1 MRPGHSEAGSP
12 IVTATVILWSH
23 ALAALLFAGLAMS
36 QLRDRAVSVPRTA
49 FVAAL
54 GMTAL
59 WTLAVAGIGS
69 PDLTTRI
76 AESLRNITWLA
87 FMLAVLR
94 RDPSARQARAVTMI
108 YGVVGLVAIAGIALS
123 LAQSTVTGDLVES
136 VSAVRV
142 LMRMM
147 VALGSLV
154 LVHHLYAVVAP
165 GARGGIRLAVVA
177 LAAMWLADLALY
189 TATYLGGDWPQELI
203 ATRGLVMVAI
213 VPVLAIAVHRNGDW
227 TLKLS
232 RTVTWQSLSLVALM
246 AYAVVTVLAIS
257 AIDAFGGS
265 YARLA
270 QTAFVFGSAAA
281 LLTLLSSP
289 AIKAWLRVMVAKH
302 LFNHRYDY
310 RAEWTRFTETLG
322 MPGEGAAPLE
332 ERIVKAVADVTDS
345 PGGLLLVAGDG
356 DLGLGAAWNWDGPAP
371 AVIAGEAL
379 AQFLARG
386 GRIVELDTV
395 RAGDAAPAELAAV
408 PQWMLDAPAAWAVV
422 PLIHLNQMIG
432 AILLAR
438 PPIDR
443 ALDWEDFDLLRI
455 AGRQVASYLAEARAH
470 EALADA
476 RRFDEFNRRFAFI
489 MHDVKNLVSQ
499 LTLVAR
505 NAERHADNP
514 DFRADMIATLKDSVG
529 RMNDLLARLSQHNSG
544 RVEEPVAVELMPIVE
559 RITQRRGAGHPI
571 AVTGK
576 RDAVAVADPA
586 RLEQALGHLIQ
597 NAIEASKPG
606 DPVGVVVGAATIE
619 VVDKGVGMS
628 ASFVRDRLFR
638 PFVSTKDGGFG
649 IGAFEARQVVQAM
662 GGRLDVVSREG
673 EGTRFTIVL
682 REALAPVRMERAA

>member
-1 MRPGHSEAGSP
+1 MAG
-12 IVTATVILWSH
+12 TVILWGH
-23 ALAALLFAGLAMS
+23 ALAALLFAVLALS
-36 QLRDRAVSVPRTA
+36 QLRDGAVSVPRTA

-54 GMTAL
+54 GITAL
-59 WTLAVAGIGS
+59 WALAVAGIGN
-69 PDLTTRI
+69 PDLTARV
-76 AESLRNITWLA
+76 AESLRNIAWLA
-87 FMLAVLR
+87 FMMALLR
-94 RDPSARQARAVTMI
+94 RDDSAGRDRAVTMI
-108 YGVVGLVAIAGIALS
+108 YGVVVLVALAGIVLS
-123 LAQSTVTGDLVES
+123 VIQASVPADLVKS
-136 VSAVRV
+136 FAAVRI
-142 LMRMM
+142 LLRMM
-147 VALGSLV
+147 VALGALV
-154 LVHHLYAVVAP
+154 LVHHLYSVAAP
-165 GARGGIRLAVVA
+165 GARGGIRLAVAA
-177 LAAMWLADLALY
+177 LAIMWTTDLVMY
-189 TATYLGGDWPQELI
+189 TTAYLSGDGSQELI
-203 ATRGLVMVAI
+203 AARGLVMIAI
-213 VPVLAIAVHRNGDW
+213 VPLLAIAVHRNGDW

-257 AIDAFGGS
+257 AIDNFGGS

-289 AIKAWLRVMVAKH
+289 TIKAWLRVMVAKH

-310 RAEWTRFTETLG
+310 RAEWSRFTDTLG
-322 MPGEGAAPLE
+322 APGEGAAPLE

-345 PGGLLLVAGDG
+345 AAGLLLVADDG
-356 DLGLGAAWNWDGPAP
+356 VFGLGATWNWLG
-371 AVIAGEAL
+371 AVPVAIAGEML
-379 AQFLARG
+379 AQAMG
-386 GRIVELDTV
+386 GNSRIIELDAV
-395 RAGDAAPAELAAV
+395 RAGEAPPGELAAV
-408 PQWMLDAPAAWAVV
+408 PQWMLDEPSAWAIV
-422 PLIHLNQMIG
+422 PLVHLNQLIG

-443 ALDWEDFDLLRI
+443 SLDWEDFDLLRI

-529 RMNDLLARLSQHNSG
+529 RMNDLLARLSQHNSA
-544 RVEEPVAVELMPIVE
+544 RVEDPVAVELMPIVE
-559 RITQRRGAGHPI
+559 RVTRRRGGSHPI

-576 RDAVAVADPA
+576 RDAVAVADPV

-597 NAIEASKPG
+597 NAIEASAPG
-606 DPVGVVVGAATIE
+606 EPVGVVVGRATIE
-619 VVDKGVGMS
+619 VIDSGPGMS
-628 ASFVRDRLFR
+628 ASFIRDRLFR
-638 PFVSTKDGGFG
+638 PFTSTKSGGFG
-649 IGAFEARQVVQAM
+649 IGAFEARQVIQAM
-662 GGRLDVVSREG
+662 GGKLDVVSREG

-682 REALAPVRMERAA
+682 REALAPVKLERAA

>member
-1 MRPGHSEAGSP
+1 MAG
-12 IVTATVILWSH
+12 TVILWGH
-23 ALAALLFAGLAMS
+23 ALAALLFAVLALS
-36 QLRDRAVSVPRTA
+36 QLRDGAVSVPRTA

-54 GMTAL
+54 GITAL
-59 WTLAVAGIGS
+59 WALAVAGIGN
-69 PDLTTRI
+69 PDLTARV
-76 AESLRNITWLA
+76 AESLRNIAWLA
-87 FMLAVLR
+87 FMMALLR
-94 RDPSARQARAVTMI
+94 RDDSAGRDRAVTMI
-108 YGVVGLVAIAGIALS
+108 YGVVVLVALAGIVLS
-123 LAQSTVTGDLVES
+123 IIQASVPADLVKS
-136 VSAVRV
+136 FAAVRI
-142 LMRMM
+142 LLRMM
-147 VALGSLV
+147 VALGALV
-154 LVHHLYAVVAP
+154 LVHHLYSVAAP
-165 GARGGIRLAVVA
+165 GARGGIRLAVAA
-177 LAAMWLADLALY
+177 LAIMWSSDLVLY
-189 TATYLGGDWPQELI
+189 TTAYLSGDGSQELI
-203 ATRGLVMVAI
+203 ATRGLVMIAI
-213 VPVLAIAVHRNGDW
+213 VPLLAIAVHRNGDW

-257 AIDAFGGS
+257 AIDSFGGS

-289 AIKAWLRVMVAKH
+289 TIKAWLRVMVAKH

-310 RAEWTRFTETLG
+310 RAEWSRFTDTLG
-322 MPGEGAAPLE
+322 APGEGAAPLE

-345 PGGLLLVAGDG
+345 AAGLLLVADDG
-356 DLGLGAAWNWDGPAP
+356 VFGLGAIWNWIGTVPVA
-371 AVIAGEAL
+371 ISGETL
-379 AQFLARG
+379 AQSMAG
-386 GRIVELDTV
+386 NSRIIELDAV
-395 RAGDAAPAELAAV
+395 RAGNAPPGELAAV
-408 PQWMLDAPAAWAVV
+408 PQWMLDEPSAWAIV
-422 PLIHLNQMIG
+422 PLVHLNQLIG

-443 ALDWEDFDLLRI
+443 SLDWEDFDLLRI

-529 RMNDLLARLSQHNSG
+529 RMNDLLARLSQHNSA

-559 RITQRRGAGHPI
+559 RVTRRRGASHPI
-571 AVTGK
+571 AVTGM

-597 NAIEASKPG
+597 NAIEASAPG
-606 DPVGVVVGAATIE
+606 EPVGVVVGRATID
-619 VVDKGVGMS
+619 VIDSGPGMS
-628 ASFVRDRLFR
+628 ATFIRDRLFR
-638 PFVSTKDGGFG
+638 PFTSTKSGGFG
-649 IGAFEARQVVQAM
+649 IGAFEARQVIQAM
-662 GGRLDVVSREG
+662 GGKLDVISREG

-682 REALAPVRMERAA
+682 REALAPVKMERAA

>member
-1 MRPGHSEAGSP
+1 M
-12 IVTATVILWSH
+12 TATVILWGH
-23 ALAALLFAGLAMS
+23 ALAALLFAGLALS
-36 QLRDRAVSVPRTA
+36 QLRDGAVSVPRTA

-54 GMTAL
+54 GVTAL
-59 WTLAVAGIGS
+59 WALAVAGIGS
-69 PDLTTRI
+69 PDLTTRV
-76 AESLRNITWLA
+76 AESLRNIAWLA
-87 FMLAVLR
+87 FMLALLR
-94 RDPSARQARAVTMI
+94 RDAGARRDRSVTMI
-108 YGVVGLVAIAGIALS
+108 YGVVALVAAAGIVLS
-123 LAQSTVTGDLVES
+123 LVQASVGADLVQGI
-136 VSAVRV
+136 ATVRI
-142 LMRMM
+142 LLRMM
-147 VALGSLV
+147 VALGALV
-154 LVHHLYAVVAP
+154 LVHHLYSVVAP
-165 GARGGIRLAVVA
+165 GARGGIRLVVVG
-177 LAAMWLADLALY
+177 LAAMWLTDLSLY
-189 TATYLGGDWPQELI
+189 TTTYLSGFWSQELI
-203 ATRGLVMVAI
+203 AVRGLVMVAI
-213 VPVLAIAVHRNGDW
+213 VPMLAIAVHRNGDW

-246 AYAVVTVLAIS
+246 AYAAITVIAIS

-265 YARLA
+265 YARLV

-310 RAEWTRFTETLG
+310 RAEWTRFTDTLG
-322 MPGEGAAPLE
+322 TPGEGAAPLE

-345 PGGLLLVAGDG
+345 PAGLLLVADG
-356 DLGLGAAWNWDGPAP
+356 VSLSLGTAWNWDGSTPG
-371 AVIAGEAL
+371 VIAGEAL
-379 AQFLARG
+379 TEFLARG

-395 RAGDAAPAELAAV
+395 RAGEAAPAELAAV
-408 PQWMLDAPAAWAVV
+408 PQWMLDAPAAWAIV
-422 PLIHLNQMIG
+422 PLVHLNQLIG

-443 ALDWEDFDLLRI
+443 SLDWEDFDLLRI

-559 RITQRRGAGHPI
+559 RVTRRRGVSHPI
-571 AVTGK
+571 AVSGK

-597 NAIEASKPG
+597 NAIEASARG
-606 DPVGVVVGAATIE
+606 EPVGVVVGASTIE
-619 VVDKGVGMS
+619 VIDTGAGMS

-638 PFVSTKDGGFG
+638 PFVSTKESGFG
-649 IGAFEARQVVQAM
+649 IGAFEARQVIQAM
-662 GGRLDVVSREG
+662 GGKLDVRSREG

-682 REALAPVRMERAA
+682 REALAPVNMERAA

>member
-1 MRPGHSEAGSP
+1 MAGT
-12 IVTATVILWSH
+12 IILWGH
-23 ALAALLFAGLAMS
+23 ALAALLFAVLALS
-36 QLRDRAVSVPRTA
+36 QLRDGTVSVPRAA

-54 GMTAL
+54 GITAL
-59 WTLAVAGIGS
+59 WALAVAGIGYQ
-69 PDLTTRI
+69 DLTTRV
-76 AESLRNITWLA
+76 AESLRNIAWLA
-87 FMLAVLR
+87 FMMALLR
-94 RDPSARQARAVTMI
+94 RDASAGRDRAVTMI
-108 YGVVGLVAIAGIALS
+108 YGVVVLVALAGIVLS
-123 LAQSTVTGDLVES
+123 MIQASVAGDLVKGIA
-136 VSAVRV
+136 AVRI
-142 LMRMM
+142 LLRMM
-147 VALGSLV
+147 VALGALV
-154 LVHHLYAVVAP
+154 LVHHLYSVAAP
-165 GARGGIRLAVVA
+165 GARGGIRLAVAA
-177 LAAMWLADLALY
+177 LAIMWSGDLVLY
-189 TATYLGGDWPQELI
+189 TTAYLSGDGSQELI
-203 ATRGLVMVAI
+203 ATRGLIMIAI
-213 VPVLAIAVHRNGDW
+213 VPLLAIAVHRNGDW

-257 AIDAFGGS
+257 AIDSFGGS
-265 YARLA
+265 YTRLA

-289 AIKAWLRVMVAKH
+289 TIKAWLRVMVAKH

-310 RAEWTRFTETLG
+310 RAEWSRFTDTLG
-322 MPGEGAAPLE
+322 APGEGAAPLE

-345 PGGLLLVAGDG
+345 AAGLLLVADEGVFG
-356 DLGLGAAWNWDGPAP
+356 VGAEWNWLGTVPV
-371 AVIAGEAL
+371 AVAGETL
-379 AQFLARG
+379 AQAMAG
-386 GRIVELDTV
+386 NSRIIELDAV
-395 RAGDAAPAELAAV
+395 RAGNAPPGELAAV
-408 PQWMLDAPAAWAVV
+408 PQWMLDEPSAWAIV
-422 PLIHLNQMIG
+422 PLVHLNQLIG

-443 ALDWEDFDLLRI
+443 SLDWEDFDLLRI

-529 RMNDLLARLSQHNSG
+529 RMNDLLARLSQHNSA

-559 RITQRRGAGHPI
+559 RVTRRRGASHPI
-571 AVTGK
+571 AVTGM

-597 NAIEASKPG
+597 NAIEASAPG
-606 DPVGVVVGAATIE
+606 DPVGVVVGRATID
-619 VVDKGVGMS
+619 VIDAGPGMS
-628 ASFVRDRLFR
+628 ASFIRDRLFR
-638 PFVSTKDGGFG
+638 PFTSTKNGGFG
-649 IGAFEARQVVQAM
+649 IGAFEARQVIQAM
-662 GGRLDVVSREG
+662 GGKLDVISREG

-682 REALAPVRMERAA
+682 REALAPVKMERAA

>member
-1 MRPGHSEAGSP
+1 MAG
-12 IVTATVILWSH
+12 TVILWGH
-23 ALAALLFAGLAMS
+23 ALAALLFAVLALS
-36 QLRDRAVSVPRTA
+36 QLREGAVSVPRTA

-54 GMTAL
+54 GITAL
-59 WTLAVAGIGS
+59 WALAVAGIGN
-69 PDLTTRI
+69 PDLTARV
-76 AESLRNITWLA
+76 AESLRNIAWLA
-87 FMLAVLR
+87 FMMALLR
-94 RDPSARQARAVTMI
+94 RDDSAGRDRAVTMI
-108 YGVVGLVAIAGIALS
+108 YGVVVLVALAGIVLS
-123 LAQSTVTGDLVES
+123 VIQASVPADLVKS
-136 VSAVRV
+136 FAAVRI
-142 LMRMM
+142 LLRMM
-147 VALGSLV
+147 VALGALV
-154 LVHHLYAVVAP
+154 LVHHLYSVAAP
-165 GARGGIRLAVVA
+165 GARGGIRLAVAA
-177 LAAMWLADLALY
+177 LAIMWTTDLVMY
-189 TATYLGGDWPQELI
+189 TTAYLSGDGSQELI
-203 ATRGLVMVAI
+203 AARGLVMIAI
-213 VPVLAIAVHRNGDW
+213 VPLLAIAVHRNGDW

-257 AIDAFGGS
+257 AIDNFGGS

-289 AIKAWLRVMVAKH
+289 TIKAWLRVMVAKH

-310 RAEWTRFTETLG
+310 RAEWSRFTDTLG
-322 MPGEGAAPLE
+322 APGEGAAPLE

-345 PGGLLLVAGDG
+345 AAGLLLVADDG
-356 DLGLGAAWNWDGPAP
+356 VFGLGATWNWLG
-371 AVIAGEAL
+371 AVPVAIAGEML
-379 AQFLARG
+379 AQAMG
-386 GRIVELDTV
+386 GNSRIIELDAV
-395 RAGDAAPAELAAV
+395 RAGEAPPGELAAV
-408 PQWMLDAPAAWAVV
+408 PQWMLDEPSAWAIV
-422 PLIHLNQMIG
+422 PLVHLNQLIG

-443 ALDWEDFDLLRI
+443 SLDWEDFDLLRI

-529 RMNDLLARLSQHNSG
+529 RMNDLLARLSQHNSA
-544 RVEEPVAVELMPIVE
+544 RVEDPVAVELMPIVE
-559 RITQRRGAGHPI
+559 RVTRRRGGSHPI

-576 RDAVAVADPA
+576 RDAVAVADPV

-597 NAIEASKPG
+597 NAIEASAPG
-606 DPVGVVVGAATIE
+606 EPVGVVVGRATIE
-619 VVDKGVGMS
+619 VIDSGPGMS
-628 ASFVRDRLFR
+628 ASFIRDRLFR
-638 PFVSTKDGGFG
+638 PFTSTKSGGFG
-649 IGAFEARQVVQAM
+649 IGAFEARQVIQAM
-662 GGRLDVVSREG
+662 GGKLDVVSREG

-682 REALAPVRMERAA
+682 REALAPVKLERAA

>member
-1 MRPGHSEAGSP
+1 M
-12 IVTATVILWSH
+12 TATVILWGH
-23 ALAALLFAGLAMS
+23 ALAALLFAVLALS
-36 QLRDRAVSVPRTA
+36 QLRDGAVSLPRTA

-69 PDLTTRI
+69 QDVTTRV
-76 AESLRNITWLA
+76 AESLRNLGWLA
-87 FMLAVLR
+87 FMFALLR
-94 RDPSARQARAVTMI
+94 RDTGARRDRAVTMI
-108 YGVVGLVAIAGIALS
+108 YGVVVLVALLGAV
-123 LAQSTVTGDLVES
+123 LAVVQGSVGSDLVAS

-142 LMRMM
+142 LLRMM
-147 VALGSLV
+147 VAVGALV
-154 LVHHLYAVVAP
+154 LVHHLYSVVAP
-165 GARGGIRLAVVA
+165 GARGGIRMAVVA
-177 LAAMWLADLALY
+177 LALMWLTDLSLY
-189 TATYLGGDWPQELI
+189 SVTWLGSDWPLELV
-203 ATRGLVMVAI
+203 AARGVVMVAI
-213 VPVLAIAVHRNGDW
+213 VPLLAIAVHRNGDW
-227 TLKLS
+227 TLRLS

-246 AYAVVTVLAIS
+246 AYALTTILAIS
-257 AIDAFGGS
+257 ALDAFGGS

-270 QTAFVFGSAAA
+270 QTAFVFGSAAT

-289 AIKAWLRVMVAKH
+289 TIKAWLRVMVAKH
-302 LFNHRYDY
+302 LFHHRYDY

-322 MPGEGAAPLE
+322 APGEGAAPLE

-345 PGGLLLVAGDG
+345 PAGLLLVADEAS
-356 DLGLGAAWNWDGPAP
+356 LSLGAGWNWESVTPAS
-371 AVIAGEAL
+371 VAGEEL
-379 AQFLARG
+379 AAFLARG
-386 GRIVELDTV
+386 GRIIEIDSV
-395 RAGDAAPAELAAV
+395 RAGNAAPAELAAV
-408 PQWMLDAPAAWAVV
+408 PQWMIDEPSAWALV
-422 PLIHLNQMIG
+422 PLVHLNQLIG

-443 ALDWEDFDLLRI
+443 SLDWEDFDLLRI

-514 DFRADMIATLKDSVG
+514 DFRADMIATLQDSAG

-544 RVEEPVAVELMPIVE
+544 RVEEPVAIELMPIVE
-559 RITQRRGAGHPI
+559 RVIGRRGLDHLV
-571 AVTGK
+571 AVGGK
-576 RDAVAVADPA
+576 RDAIAVADPA

-597 NAIEASKPG
+597 NAIEASAPG
-606 DPVGVVVGAATIE
+606 LPVAVVVGRSTIE
-619 VVDKGVGMS
+619 VTDKGSGMS
-628 ASFVRDRLFR
+628 ASFIRDRLFR

-649 IGAFEARQVVQAM
+649 IGAFEARQLIQAM
-662 GGRLDVVSREG
+662 GGKLDVASREG

-682 REALAPVRMERAA
+682 REALAPVQKMERAA